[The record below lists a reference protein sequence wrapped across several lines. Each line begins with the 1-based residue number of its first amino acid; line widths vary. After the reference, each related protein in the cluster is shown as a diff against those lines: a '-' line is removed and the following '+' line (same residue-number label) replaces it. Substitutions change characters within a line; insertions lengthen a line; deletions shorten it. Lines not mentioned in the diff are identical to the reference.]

1 MITHEK
7 HGADEVVTILD
18 DRGNDADIEVHFKDG
33 GPNVLIRQLDP
44 DSMSCDVIVLSPSQA
59 GALMVL
65 LNEIIGEE
73 KDTLN

>member
-1 MITHEK
+1 VITHEK

-18 DRGNDADIEVHFKDG
+18 DRGKDADIEVHFKDG
-33 GPNVLIRQLDP
+33 GPNVTIRQLDP
-44 DSMSCDVIVLSPSQA
+44 DNMSNDVVVLSPFQA